1 MLDYSNLISI
11 IGIAI
16 NALSML
22 GGGLYA
28 LSRLDSRLQ
37 LLGSAHENFVER
49 LNKVDVRLEA
59 LNSTIVQI
67 AKQEERMNSQDKRL
81 QELSDR
87 LDDFT
92 SAMAKTPRKRG

>member
-1 MLDYSNLISI
+1 MRAMIDSSNAIAI

-59 LNSTIVQI
+59 MGENMMQLV
-67 AKQEERMNSQDKRL
+67 KQEERLNAQDIRL
-81 QELSDR
+81 QELSNR
-87 LDDFT
+87 LDGV
-92 SAMAKTPRKRG
+92 ANPPRRTKR

>member
-1 MLDYSNLISI
+1 MIAI

-16 NALSML
+16 NALSLL

-49 LNKVDVRLEA
+49 LNKVDLRLEA
-59 LNSTIVQI
+59 MSENMITLV
-67 AKQEERMNSQDKRL
+67 KQEERLNSQDLRL
-81 QELSDR
+81 QELANR
-87 LDDFT
+87 LDT
-92 SAMAKTPRKRG
+92 YINPALRKTRKA

>member
-1 MLDYSNLISI
+1 MDQGNLISI
-11 IGIAI
+11 VGIAI
-16 NALSML
+16 NALSMI

-59 LNSTIVQI
+59 MSENMITLV
-67 AKQEERMNSQDKRL
+67 KQEERLNAQDLRL
-81 QELSDR
+81 QELSNR
-87 LDDFT
+87 LDNM
-92 SAMAKTPRKRG
+92 SSSQSRKTRRG

>member
-1 MLDYSNLISI
+1 MDYGNIISI
-11 IGIAI
+11 MGIAI
-16 NALSML
+16 NALSMI

-59 LNSTIVQI
+59 MGENMNTLVR
-67 AKQEERMNSQDKRL
+67 QEERLNAQDLRL
-81 QELSDR
+81 QELSNR
-87 LDDFT
+87 LDGM
-92 SAMAKTPRKRG
+92 SNQARKTRRG